1 VSSSPT
7 ARPDGG
13 PPAAAVTREELHH
26 RRIDMRGFRR
36 SDGLFE
42 LEGRVT
48 DRKPVD
54 FAPPSDVRV
63 IPAGAAIH
71 DMGVRLVFDE
81 AMVVREVSTFIDAWP
96 YADCPGGGASLQA
109 LVGLPITGGWAA
121 EVRKRLPTSE
131 TCTHLREILLP
142 MASAA
147 FQAMTVTRLEQ
158 PPPVDTQ
165 GRPAQLNSC
174 YAYGSDRQIVARRWP
189 QFARK
194 APSGG

>member
-1 VSSSPT
+1 
-7 ARPDGG
+7 
-13 PPAAAVTREELHH
+13 
-26 RRIDMRGFRR
+26 MRGFRR

-109 LVGLPITGGWAA
+109 LVGLPIGAGWAA
-121 EVRKRLPTSE
+121 EVRKRLPPSE

-147 FQAMTVTRLEQ
+147 FQTMTVTRLHL
-158 PPPVDTQ
+158 PPPLDAQ
-165 GRPAQLNSC
+165 GRPVQLGSC
-174 YAYGSDRQIVARRWP
+174 YAYGTDRQIVAQRWP
-189 QFARK
+189 QFARRTQ
-194 APSGG
+194 PQG